1 MVTQSVSELV
11 SQLITQSEDKIYFLI
26 RKKKT
31 EKIRSLYY
39 RCLIAVITF
48 S

>member
-11 SQLITQSEDKIYFLI
+11 SQLITQSEDRFYLLI
-26 RKKKT
+26 KKKKI
-31 EKIRSLYY
+31 EKILSLYD

>member
-1 MVTQSVSELV
+1 MITQSVSELV
-11 SQLITQSEDKIYFLI
+11 SQLIIQSEEKIYFLI
-26 RKKKT
+26 KKKI
-31 EKIRSLYY
+31 EKILSLYY

>member
-11 SQLITQSEDKIYFLI
+11 SQLITQSEDRIYFL
-26 RKKKT
+26 KKKI

-39 RCLIAVITF
+39 RCLIAVITL